1 MNLHKGVVVVSPER
15 RFIVLEVAM
24 QTTIKTL
31 HAKGYN
37 ITQISRLVQ
46 ADRKTI
52 RKILQSQERGEE
64 QVVKQPHPS
73 VLDEYR
79 EFIEIQLGKE
89 LSIQRIYQDLA
100 TNYQFQGSY
109 SCVRDYVRKLKPSI
123 HKAYMVLHTLP
134 GEESQVDFGYIGTIP
149 VDGKPK
155 KAWVFVMSLSYSRYM
170 YVQIVFNQSVK
181 TFIHCHVQAFRYFQ
195 GVPETVKIDNLKA
208 GIVDA
213 DFYEP
218 VTQRTYASFAAHY
231 GFWAQPCRIY
241 TPTDKGK
248 VEANVKYVKDNCFKG
263 RGFADVAEAEAYV
276 AKWLKETANVRI
288 HGTTHQ
294 VPALVF
300 REVEQSKLRPLPS
313 EDFVFSRSVRAVVYP
328 NCHLAYAGNNYSV
341 PSTYIH
347 CEVDVIEINQLL
359 RIYYE
364 GSEIAIHTLCQD
376 KKGEYITN
384 HAHYPE
390 SKTIT
395 LEEIKAGQ
403 KQKMTEIGPHALRFF
418 EAFYNKPQ
426 MHKYEYRYV
435 SGILSLRQRFHDAV
449 IDDACRR
456 ALYYNTLTYGTV
468 KRICEK
474 GLIALPIDNNT
485 SFINEEPTAVARAL
499 SQYDSMSSLGV
510 IAHE

>member
-1 MNLHKGVVVVSPER
+1 MFAGTPSEGE
-15 RFIVLEVAM
+15 FIVLEVAM

-37 ITQISRLVQ
+37 ITQISRIVQ
-46 ADRKTI
+46 ADRKTV
-52 RKILQSQERGEE
+52 RKVLQSQERVEK
-64 QVVKQPHPS
+64 QVEKQPHPS
-73 VLDEYR
+73 VLDAYR
-79 EFIEIQLGKE
+79 EFIEIQVGKE
-89 LSIQRIYQDLA
+89 LSVKRIYQDLIEE
-100 TNYQFQGSY
+100 YQYQGSY
-109 SCVRDYVRKLKPSI
+109 SCVRDFVRKLKPTV
-123 HKAYMVLHTLP
+123 HKAYMVLHSLP
-134 GEESQVDFGYIGTIP
+134 GEEAQVDFGYIGTIP

-181 TFIHCHVQAFRYFQ
+181 TFIHCHTQAFRYFN

-231 GFWAQPCRIY
+231 GFWAQPCRVY

-263 RGFADVAEAEAYV
+263 RTFKDAPEAETHA
-276 AKWLKETANVRI
+276 AKWLKETANARK
-288 HGTTHQ
+288 HGTTQ
-294 VPALVF
+294 LIPADVF
-300 REVEQSKLRPLPS
+300 REVEQDKLRPLPQ
-313 EDFVFSRSVRAVVYP
+313 EDFVFSRSVRAIVYP
-328 NCHLAYAGNNYSV
+328 TCHLAYGGNNYSV

-364 GSEIAIHTLCQD
+364 GTEIAVHTLCQD

-395 LEEIKAGQ
+395 ADEIQSGQ
-403 KQKMTEIGPHALRFF
+403 RRKMAEIGPHALLFF
-418 EAFYNKPQ
+418 EAFYDKPQ
-426 MHKYEYRYV
+426 MHKYEYRYM
-435 SGILSLRQRFHDAV
+435 SGVISLRSRFHDTV

-456 ALYYNTLTYGTV
+456 ALHYNTLTYGTV

-474 GLIALPIDNNT
+474 GLIALPIDQNT
-485 SFINEEPTAVARAL
+485 SFINDEPNSVSRDL
-499 SQYDSMSSLGV
+499 SQYDSLSSLGV
-510 IAHE
+510 IGHE

>member
-1 MNLHKGVVVVSPER
+1 
-15 RFIVLEVAM
+15 M

-31 HAKGYN
+31 HAKGYK
-37 ITQISRLVQ
+37 ITQISRIVQ

-52 RKILQSQERGEE
+52 RKIIQSQERGEQ
-64 QVVKQPHPS
+64 QVEKKPHPS

-89 LSIQRIYQDLA
+89 LTVKRIYQDLI
-100 TNYQFQGSY
+100 TEYQFEGSY
-109 SCVRDYVRKLKPSI
+109 SCVRDYIRELKPTV
-123 HKAYMVLHTLP
+123 HKAYMVLHSLP
-134 GEESQVDFGYIGTIP
+134 GEEAQVDFGSIGTIP
-149 VDGKPK
+149 VEGKPK

-181 TFIHCHVQAFRYFQ
+181 TFIHCHVQAFRYFR

-231 GFWAQPCRIY
+231 GFWAQPCRVY

-263 RGFADVAEAEAYV
+263 RTFKDLAEAEAHL
-276 AKWLKETANVRI
+276 AKWLEQTANARK
-288 HGTTHQ
+288 HGTTNL
-294 VPALVF
+294 VPAQVF
-300 REVEQSKLRPLPS
+300 REVEQHKLRPLPS
-313 EDFVFSRSVRAVVYP
+313 EDFVFSRSVRALVYQ
-328 NCHLAYAGNNYSV
+328 NCHLAYGGNYYSV

-359 RIYYE
+359 RIYFE
-364 GSEIAIHTLCQD
+364 GNEIAVHTLCSDQ
-376 KKGEYITN
+376 KGEYFTN
-384 HAHYPE
+384 YAHYPE
-390 SKTIT
+390 NKTIT

-403 KQKMTEIGPHALRFF
+403 RQKMAEIGPHALRFF
-418 EAFYNKPQ
+418 ETFYAKPH
-426 MHKYEYRYV
+426 MHKYEYRYI
-435 SGILSLRQRFHDAV
+435 SGILSLRGRFHDHV
-449 IDDACRR
+449 IDDACQR
-456 ALYYNTLTYGTV
+456 ALYFNTLTYGTV

-474 GLIALPIDNNT
+474 GLIVLPIDNNT
-485 SFINEEPTAVARAL
+485 TFINDQPNSVSRAL
-499 SQYDSMSSLGV
+499 SQYDDMSSLGV
-510 IAHE
+510 IGHE